1 MYVLMNDVLDDHI
14 VKRVYIQVDDEFLI
28 IIKWTDDLSKA
39 KVFDTS
45 LAAELFVSKNEKYLN
60 RNFDSDN
67 IFIAEL
73 VPNIRYYLGNFG
85 KNRVGADS

>member
-1 MYVLMNDVLDDHI
+1 MYVLMNHVLDDHA
-14 VKRVYIQVDDEFLI
+14 VKEVYLMVEDDFLTVI
-28 IIKWTDDLSKA
+28 RWTYDITKA

-45 LAAELFVSKNEKYLN
+45 LAAELFVANNEKYLN
-60 RNFDSDN
+60 RNLDSDN